1 MHAYHLH
8 MLVISTHRKWY
19 IYGISN
25 ANLIQISGISRKDLK
40 QIEALS
46 EANLRHIKGIPQVYL
61 SCISG
66 ISQALH
72 HFVLLNT
79 YLLLIQFGEESI
91 YVDPRSDCAC
101 PG

>member
-1 MHAYHLH
+1 MQTSSKSQAYLGK
-8 MLVISTHRKWY
+8 ISSKEKPY
-19 IYGISN
+19 
-25 ANLIQISGISRKDLK
+25 LKQISGVSQLY
-40 QIEALS
+40 
-46 EANLRHIKGIPQVYL
+46 LRD
-61 SCISG
+61 ISG